1 MMNQDQFH
9 SAQSDKVCMKI
20 IKIGYIDILITKTFI
35 FNLGITFDS
44 FYLLQ
49 WADKADPA
57 IGWNGITKA
66 TPLKEF
72 PPEEP
77 NRTNPD
83 EVIESIQKNDEVGQ
97 IIPILR
103 CKTND
108 LS

>member
-9 SAQSDKVCMKI
+9 SAQSDK
-20 IKIGYIDILITKTFI
+20 
-35 FNLGITFDS
+35 
-44 FYLLQ
+44 
-49 WADKADPA
+49 WADKADPS

-83 EVIESIQKNDEVGQ
+83 EVIEALQKNDEVGANSAVVNMYILQ
-97 IIPILR
+97 IQISPCSEDKLFYIFDNYRTLQ
-103 CKTND
+103 K
-108 LS
+108 

>member
-1 MMNQDQFH
+1 M
-9 SAQSDKVCMKI
+9 
-20 IKIGYIDILITKTFI
+20 
-35 FNLGITFDS
+35 TFDS

-97 IIPILR
+97 IIPIFQ

-108 LS
+108 LI

>member
-1 MMNQDQFH
+1 MYENKWEWLYWAIQAF
-9 SAQSDKVCMKI
+9 
-20 IKIGYIDILITKTFI
+20 G
-35 FNLGITFDS
+35 FNLDITFKLL
-44 FYLLQ
+44 YLLQ
-49 WADKADPA
+49 WADKADPG

-97 IIPILR
+97 IILMLV
-103 CKTND
+103 C
-108 LS
+108 